1 MSTED
6 DIKRVIGQ
14 EQGLV
19 FSRFDEHTAFE
30 LGSLLRA
37 RAVNEALAVIID
49 IRLWDRPLFYAAL
62 PGTSASNADWARR
75 KRAAVELF
83 HRSTYRMVLEQGRPD
98 QTFPPRYGRSPS
110 DYVLAGGG
118 FPITVT
124 GVGPIGVIAVSGL
137 PQRKDHELIVAGLC
151 TLLGKSATE
160 FSLPPRD
167 DAP

>member
-1 MSTED
+1 MNPTGEAVVDLGPLPYASKVEAMT
-6 DIKRVIGQ
+6 GY
-14 EQGLV
+14 GL
-19 FSRFDEHTAFE
+19 
-30 LGSLLRA
+30 
-37 RAVNEALAVIID
+37 
-49 IRLWDRPLFYAAL
+49 
-62 PGTSASNADWARR
+62 
-75 KRAAVELF
+75 
-83 HRSTYRMVLEQGRPD
+83 
-98 QTFPPRYGRSPS
+98 SPS

-160 FSLPPRD
+160 FALPPRD